1 MGKKGKKAI
10 FSLGP
15 NGPILQIFLVVQY
28 LVGSLKIPLDGSNN
42 LIFLDQVKKHCEHS
56 FIHSYHPPPLRGLL
70 VARDLLA
77 GVATAMPP
85 LLVATRAN
93 LDTEASIFSE
103 NAES

>member
-1 MGKKGKKAI
+1 MI
-10 FSLGP
+10 TRNVISRYST
-15 NGPILQIFLVVQY
+15 V
-28 LVGSLKIPLDGSNN
+28 
-42 LIFLDQVKKHCEHS
+42 S
-56 FIHSYHPPPLRGLL
+56 FTLTYHPPPLRGLL

-93 LDTEASIFSE
+93 LDTEASILSE